1 MADDLVKTFQSIG
14 LSEAK
19 AKETLKNSN
28 LSKMLENVIRCA
40 KDSRPGHDLTSVGS
54 LLYHIASKVK
64 PQIYP
69 HVGVLARYVSRQN
82 WMMKYCILF

>member
-1 MADDLVKTFQSIG
+1 MGDDLVKTFMSIG

-28 LSKMLENVIRCA
+28 LSKMLENVIKYAR
-40 KDSRPGHDLTSVGS
+40 DSRPGHDLASVGS

-64 PQIYP
+64 PQIHQ
-69 HVGVLARYVSRQN
+69 HVGVLAKYVRRVEN
-82 WMMKYCILF
+82 N